1 MISRGMSWNLSKRK
15 NCLLI
20 WALQTSRSV
29 EGKGGPPRGVWCY
42 HHSPGSLGS
51 IEVRKRGQGR
61 KGVPTM
67 SEARKKNQRSKET
80 SGSVTVREMELED
93 LHRVYA
99 LGEKVFTAD
108 RWPNLYRTWDEYE
121 IVDRFAVDG
130 ETCLVAELDDEV
142 VGFALGTVIEKRRS
156 AWNYGYLLWLGV
168 DPDVGPLGVGSKLFT
183 RMQELFIEN
192 GARMM
197 LVDTA
202 SENERALQFF
212 RKQGFGNETGH
223 VYLSKNLTH
232 EIETVTRRK
241 RRRSLSG
248 GDPGGSITSPEEDD

>member
-1 MISRGMSWNLSKRK
+1 MAETRRK
-15 NCLLI
+15 
-20 WALQTSRSV
+20 AQRTKEPASSV
-29 EGKGGPPRGVWCY
+29 V
-42 HHSPGSLGS
+42 
-51 IEVRKRGQGR
+51 
-61 KGVPTM
+61 
-67 SEARKKNQRSKET
+67 
-80 SGSVTVREMELED
+80 VREMELED

-108 RWPNLYRTWDEYE
+108 KWPNLYRTWDEYE
-121 IVDRFAVDG
+121 IVDRFAADG
-130 ETCLVAELDDEV
+130 ETCLVAELDGEV

-156 AWNYGYLLWLGV
+156 AWDYGYLLWLGV
-168 DPDVGPLGVGSKLFT
+168 DPDVGPLGVGSRLFN

-202 SENERALQFF
+202 AENERALQFF

-232 EIETVTRRK
+232 EIETVARRK

-248 GDPGGSITSPEEDD
+248 GDHPAGTITGPDEDD

>member
-1 MISRGMSWNLSKRK
+1 MHDRAREAHMSES
-15 NCLLI
+15 
-20 WALQTSRSV
+20 
-29 EGKGGPPRGVWCY
+29 
-42 HHSPGSLGS
+42 
-51 IEVRKRGQGR
+51 RKR
-61 KGVPTM
+61 
-67 SEARKKNQRSKET
+67 SQRSKD
-80 SGSVTVREMELED
+80 SGGSVAVREMELED

-121 IVDRFAVDG
+121 IVDRFAADG
-130 ETCLVAELDDEV
+130 ETCLVAELDGEV
-142 VGFALGTVIEKRRS
+142 VGFALGTVIEKRHS
-156 AWNYGYLLWLGV
+156 AWDYGYLLWLGV
-168 DPDVGPLGVGSKLFT
+168 DPDVGPLGVGSKLFS
-183 RMQELFIEN
+183 RMQELFIEG

-202 SENERALQFF
+202 TENERALQFF

-232 EIETVTRRK
+232 EIETVARRK

-248 GDPGGSITSPEEDD
+248 RNPAGSITGTEEDD

>member
-1 MISRGMSWNLSKRK
+1 MS
-15 NCLLI
+15 
-20 WALQTSRSV
+20 AT
-29 EGKGGPPRGVWCY
+29 
-42 HHSPGSLGS
+42 
-51 IEVRKRGQGR
+51 
-61 KGVPTM
+61 
-67 SEARKKNQRSKET
+67 KKKIQRTKDF

-108 RWPNLYRTWDEYE
+108 KWPNLYRTWDEYE
-121 IVDRFAVDG
+121 IVDLFASDG
-130 ETCLVAELDDEV
+130 ETCLVAELDEDV

-168 DPDVGPLGVGSKLFT
+168 DPEVGPLGVGSKLFS
-183 RMQELFIEN
+183 RMQDLFIEN
-192 GARMM
+192 GARMI

-202 SENERALQFF
+202 AENEPALQFF

-232 EIETVTRRK
+232 EIETIARRK
-241 RRRSLSG
+241 RRRRSLSG
-248 GDPGGSITSPEEDD
+248 SNPAGSISGTEEDD

>member
-1 MISRGMSWNLSKRK
+1 VLS
-15 NCLLI
+15 
-20 WALQTSRSV
+20 
-29 EGKGGPPRGVWCY
+29 PPNRRTMGA
-42 HHSPGSLGS
+42 
-51 IEVRKRGQGR
+51 

-67 SEARKKNQRSKET
+67 SATKKKSSKPKEW

-108 RWPNLYRTWDEYE
+108 KWPNLYRTWDEYE
-121 IVDRFAVDG
+121 IVDRFAADG
-130 ETCLVAELDDEV
+130 GTCLVAEMDGEV

-168 DPDVGPLGVGSKLFT
+168 DPEVGPLGIGSKLFT
-183 RMQELFIEN
+183 RMQDLFIEN

-202 SENERALQFF
+202 AENEHALEFF
-212 RKQGFGNETGH
+212 RKQGFGNETAH

-232 EIETVTRRK
+232 EIETVARRK

-248 GDPGGSITSPEEDD
+248 ANPAGPITGTDEGD

>member
-1 MISRGMSWNLSKRK
+1 MSETR
-15 NCLLI
+15 
-20 WALQTSRSV
+20 R
-29 EGKGGPPRGVWCY
+29 
-42 HHSPGSLGS
+42 
-51 IEVRKRGQGR
+51 RGQR
-61 KGVPTM
+61 
-67 SEARKKNQRSKET
+67 ARESG
-80 SGSVTVREMELED
+80 GSVVVREMELED

-108 RWPNLYRTWDEYE
+108 KWPNLYRTWDEYE
-121 IVDRFAVDG
+121 IVDRFAADG
-130 ETCLVAELDDEV
+130 ETCLVAELDGEV
-142 VGFALGTVIEKRRS
+142 VGFSLGTVIEKRHS

-168 DPDVGPLGVGSKLFT
+168 DPDVGPLGVGSKLFS
-183 RMQELFIEN
+183 RMQELFIEG

-202 SENERALQFF
+202 TENERALQFF

-232 EIETVTRRK
+232 EIETVARRK

-248 GDPGGSITSPEEDD
+248 NTPAGSITGTEEDD

>member
-1 MISRGMSWNLSKRK
+1 MS
-15 NCLLI
+15 
-20 WALQTSRSV
+20 AT
-29 EGKGGPPRGVWCY
+29 
-42 HHSPGSLGS
+42 
-51 IEVRKRGQGR
+51 
-61 KGVPTM
+61 
-67 SEARKKNQRSKET
+67 KKKKQRTKET
-80 SGSVTVREMELED
+80 VASVTIREMELED

-108 RWPNLYRTWDEYE
+108 KWPNLYRTWDEYE
-121 IVDRFAVDG
+121 IVDHFAADG
-130 ETCLVAELDDEV
+130 ETCLVAERDDEI

-168 DPDVGPLGVGSKLFT
+168 DPDVGPLGVGSKLFA
-183 RMQELFIEN
+183 RMQDLFIEN
-192 GARMM
+192 GARIV

-202 SENERALQFF
+202 SENEHALEFF

-232 EIETVTRRK
+232 EIETVARRK

-248 GDPGGSITSPEEDD
+248 LNPAGSIANADEDN